1 MENTIINTILRS
13 IAVYALAL
21 LLSRLIGRKLIS
33 QMTFFDFVVGVSM
46 GSIVANA
53 MIGSGG
59 SPASAVTVLI
69 IISGLTIV
77 SSYAHIKS
85 FKIRK
90 IINSEPITLVDNGT
104 IVEENMKN
112 ERLTIDELMMK
123 LREKNVFNLADVE
136 FAIMESDGQ
145 LSVLP
150 KADKKPVTPA
160 QMNIKVTST
169 GLTRDVIIDGV
180 LMEENLKGTGLNKN
194 WVDSQLKKQNIK
206 DVSEVFYA
214 GIDGKKNLYV
224 SKRPKNKQ
232 EAHGQYGIE

>member
-13 IAVYALAL
+13 IAVYVLAL

-33 QMTFFDFVVGVSM
+33 QMTFFDFIVGVSM

-53 MIGSGG
+53 MIGPGG
-59 SPASAVTVLI
+59 NPSSAITALI
-69 IISGLTIV
+69 MISGLSIV
-77 SSYAHIKS
+77 VSYSHIKS
-85 FKIRK
+85 FGARK
-90 IINSEPITLVDNGT
+90 LVNSEPITVVDNGT

-112 ERLTIDELMMK
+112 VRLTVDELMMK
-123 LREKNVFNLADVE
+123 LREKNAFSLADVE
-136 FAIMESDGQ
+136 FAIMETDGQ

-150 KADKKPVTPA
+150 RADKKPITPA
-160 QMNIKVTST
+160 QMNIEVTSA
-169 GLTRDVIIDGV
+169 GLTRDVIIDGE

-214 GIDGKKNLYV
+214 GLDGNKNLYV

-232 EAHGQYGIE
+232 EDRGQYGIE